1 MKKLMITGGLLGFVI
16 GISFGLL
23 QQSGWPSILWRA
35 SVAAFGSGLLMRWW
49 GRIWVRSLQQA
60 YQDRRAAE
68 SATEQP
74 AVVTAAASKPS

>member
-23 QQSGWPSILWRA
+23 QHSGWPSILWRA
-35 SVAAFGSGLLMRWW
+35 SVAAFGSGVLMRWW

-60 YQDRRAAE
+60 YQERHAAE
-68 SATEQP
+68 NPTEQP
-74 AVVTAAASKPS
+74 AVATASSKPS